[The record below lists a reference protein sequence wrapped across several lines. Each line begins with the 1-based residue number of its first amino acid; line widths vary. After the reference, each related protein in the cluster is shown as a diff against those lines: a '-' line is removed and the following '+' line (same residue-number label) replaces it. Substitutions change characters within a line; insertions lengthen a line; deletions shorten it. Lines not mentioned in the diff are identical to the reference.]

1 MITLFDRVSFR
12 EFATNVQRTQKCF
25 SWCKSHLR
33 SGLIKTFFRLKI
45 SRNGRA
51 FDVPRNGTGANK
63 AFLQQREREKELSW
77 PFPSVLEAWN
87 GWKNGGR
94 DRALP
99 LLGG

>member
-45 SRNGRA
+45 SRNGRV

-63 AFLQQREREKELSW
+63 AFLQQRKRERERVIVAISQRLGS
-77 PFPSVLEAWN
+77 LEWLEKR
-87 GWKNGGR
+87 GEG
-94 DRALP
+94 
-99 LLGG
+99 